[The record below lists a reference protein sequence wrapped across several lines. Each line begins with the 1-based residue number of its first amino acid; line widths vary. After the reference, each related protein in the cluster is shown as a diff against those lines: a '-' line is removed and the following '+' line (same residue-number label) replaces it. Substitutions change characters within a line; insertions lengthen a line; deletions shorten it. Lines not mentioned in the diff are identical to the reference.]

1 MSLWRLVAIG
11 LAALSLASCRALPM
25 ADSAGARRLAGD
37 ASGSLPP
44 RDPANAPRP
53 SSAGP
58 AEIVPVAWHE
68 SVGCA
73 AAPGGCRDCRIG
85 RTPDVGPGPLGSG
98 PAVCRMPP
106 GCGPDCCPV
115 GAAPCP
121 PLAVLP
127 PPAVP
132 VAEFCR
138 ICDGGDHG
146 RPARPEA
153 ADGIR
158 NLTAGDTVARWEAAG
173 EFGDEPNG
181 PQITVSNCAC
191 VCAPK
196 FASVREIL
204 RPYEGIA
211 PSGPVAVVRDDGPEV
226 AARRQRIRART
237 QRIPPEMARRAT
249 PELALVETV
258 PPMAAERPVMPAD
271 AVADRG
277 PVERVSDDAPHL
289 VALRRRPQVAIGF
302 DVPLAWTCLAQAMV
316 TISDTAAEVVSI
328 EEGVAT
334 LRLRTPGR
342 PELTL
347 CKTAGS
353 NTARS
358 GEELDFTIALYNS
371 GERTLERIALVDALP
386 RRLDYVP
393 DSADATLPFDFS
405 TETGDDGSTV
415 LKWVFRE
422 PLPPGESGFVRF
434 RTLVR

>member
-1 MSLWRLVAIG
+1 M
-11 LAALSLASCRALPM
+11 
-25 ADSAGARRLAGD
+25 
-37 ASGSLPP
+37 
-44 RDPANAPRP
+44 
-53 SSAGP
+53 
-58 AEIVPVAWHE
+58 
-68 SVGCA
+68 
-73 AAPGGCRDCRIG
+73 
-85 RTPDVGPGPLGSG
+85 
-98 PAVCRMPP
+98 
-106 GCGPDCCPV
+106 
-115 GAAPCP
+115 
-121 PLAVLP
+121 AVLP
-127 PPAVP
+127 PPTAP
-132 VAEFCR
+132 LAEFCR

-173 EFGDEPNG
+173 AFGDEPIG

-196 FASVREIL
+196 FASIREVV
-204 RPYEGIA
+204 RPYEEIG
-211 PSGPVAVVRDDGPEV
+211 PSGPVAVVRDDGPGI
-226 AARRQRIRART
+226 AARRERIRAGT
-237 QRIPPEMARRAT
+237 QRIPPAVARLAT
-249 PELALVETV
+249 PELAVVETV
-258 PPMAAERPVMPAD
+258 PPMAAERPVMPAE
-271 AVADRG
+271 AAADKG
-277 PVERVSDDAPHL
+277 PAERVSDDGPRL
-289 VALRRRPQVAIGF
+289 VALPRRPRVAIGF

-316 TISDTAAEVVSI
+316 TIQDTAAEVVSI

-334 LRLRTPGR
+334 LRLRSPGR

-358 GEELDFTIALYNS
+358 GEELDFTVALFNS
-371 GERTLERIALVDALP
+371 GERVLERITLVDALP
-386 RRLDYVP
+386 RRLAFVP

-422 PLPPGESGFVRF
+422 PLPPGASGFVRF

>member
-1 MSLWRLVAIG
+1 MSVWRLAAIG
-11 LAALSLASCRALPM
+11 LAALSLASCRAVPM
-25 ADSAGARRLAGD
+25 ADSPGLGEMPRGASDSKPL
-37 ASGSLPP
+37 
-44 RDPANAPRP
+44 RDGFPALQP
-53 SSAGP
+53 SHSEQ
-58 AEIVPVAWHE
+58 AEVVPVAWHAPT
-68 SVGCA
+68 GCA
-73 AAPGGCRDCRIG
+73 EAPEGCRDCRIG
-85 RTPDVGPGPLGSG
+85 ATPRAGSG
-98 PAVCRMPP
+98 PASCRLPG
-106 GCGPDCCPV
+106 GCGPVCGPLHS
-115 GAAPCP
+115 AACP

-132 VAEFCR
+132 IADFCR

-158 NLTAGDTVARWEAAG
+158 NLTAGDTVARWEVAG
-173 EFGDEPNG
+173 EFGDEPTD

-196 FASVREIL
+196 FASVREVL
-204 RPYEGIA
+204 RPYEEIA

-226 AARRQRIRART
+226 AARRQRIRAGT
-237 QRIPPEMARRAT
+237 QRIPPEVARLAT
-249 PELALVETV
+249 PELAVVETV
-258 PPMAAERPVMPAD
+258 PPMAAERPVMPAE
-271 AVADRG
+271 AAADRG
-277 PVERVSDDAPHL
+277 PAERVSDDSPQLLA
-289 VALRRRPQVAIGF
+289 RGRRPKVAIGF

-316 TISDTAAEVVSI
+316 TIQDTAAEVVSI

-353 NTARS
+353 TTARS

-386 RRLDYVP
+386 RRLAYVP

-422 PLPPGESGFVRF
+422 PLPPGASGFVRF